1 MASSPLK
8 HSYSFTSSP
17 SPSSPDFQAKH
28 SLADVLRWDE
38 AQVAHWLQECNLGQY
53 EQLFVDNNI
62 TGNILFELD
71 YKLLRQLNIT
81 TVGERIRLSVAI
93 KKFQRQCLAYREPI
107 AQVPA
112 PLPPTGGS
120 ASSLPLPAS
129 GSPGPTSPRFPP
141 TALYQPDSAPP
152 QPHHHHSTPVS
163 PRSVHTLDPHP
174 LSNPSFVGSPRLGP
188 QPPPTLSASSSF
200 HYGQSPV
207 STPHSPAPLSTTAPF
222 TSKRRPRPTSSH
234 FSVRSERSP
243 ESIYRLNENIQT
255 ALLGSPTVP
264 VPPTPKPHHPRRV
277 PRSKGGGP
285 PEASDTTLDSLRT
298 QLSEFFGTTSGSDIT
313 HLADSLSLRKQQNG
327 ARRCVRVMGGS
338 NETRLVDVTDA
349 PDGRTI
355 LNRILN
361 SFQIF
366 TDTDRYSLF
375 SVSGVEGSAKS
386 LSDEELF
393 VLCSSSQRLEK
404 EKLILRMKHLP
415 YNNNDMRRRRDLNE
429 TIRILEQIP
438 VDRSAPITAEATSPG
453 PYPPERTPKLSNQS
467 QKKVAN
473 FFGERPPSELISS
486 NLAQYFPG
494 NEEKARFSMFRASTI
509 QDKRKSRGFP
519 SFLPSTGPAALLRA
533 KGSTPSMVA
542 LPPHPPLPLPNGGP
556 PSRTM
561 HPNRHSRSI
570 SPPKPASSSLT
581 DLPTTWGPADHS
593 IDTASP
599 RPSTPEPLKR
609 SSLGPQRPPSHTLSD
624 PAPPPANL
632 EDHDDDTGGNS
643 TVEPD
648 APCLSG
654 DDEPVEPESFE
665 APSKWIQGALIGM
678 GSFGNVYLGL
688 NALSGELMAVKQVDI
703 PQENSPSEARKKLM
717 LDALQFEIKILQDL
731 RHSHIVR
738 YLGSQMDDQ
747 HLNIFL
753 EYVPGGSVAAML
765 ANYGPLQ
772 ETLVRSFVRQ
782 ILKGL
787 LYLHEREIIHR
798 DIKGGN
804 ILVDIKGGIKIS
816 DFGISKK
823 IENEE
828 DRLSIMS
835 NRASLKG
842 SVFWMAPEVVKKTHY
857 TRKADI
863 WSLGCLVIEML
874 TGEHPFPN
882 FTEMQAMFKIGSN
895 TSPTIPHGI
904 SDDAHDFLT
913 QTLALNF
920 LERPT
925 ADVLLNHPF
934 IQEAK

>member
-1 MASSPLK
+1 
-8 HSYSFTSSP
+8 
-17 SPSSPDFQAKH
+17 
-28 SLADVLRWDE
+28 
-38 AQVAHWLQECNLGQY
+38 
-53 EQLFVDNNI
+53 
-62 TGNILFELD
+62 
-71 YKLLRQLNIT
+71 
-81 TVGERIRLSVAI
+81 
-93 KKFQRQCLAYREPI
+93 
-107 AQVPA
+107 
-112 PLPPTGGS
+112 
-120 ASSLPLPAS
+120 
-129 GSPGPTSPRFPP
+129 
-141 TALYQPDSAPP
+141 
-152 QPHHHHSTPVS
+152 
-163 PRSVHTLDPHP
+163 
-174 LSNPSFVGSPRLGP
+174 
-188 QPPPTLSASSSF
+188 
-200 HYGQSPV
+200 
-207 STPHSPAPLSTTAPF
+207 
-222 TSKRRPRPTSSH
+222 
-234 FSVRSERSP
+234 
-243 ESIYRLNENIQT
+243 
-255 ALLGSPTVP
+255 
-264 VPPTPKPHHPRRV
+264 
-277 PRSKGGGP
+277 
-285 PEASDTTLDSLRT
+285 
-298 QLSEFFGTTSGSDIT
+298 
-313 HLADSLSLRKQQNG
+313 
-327 ARRCVRVMGGS
+327 
-338 NETRLVDVTDA
+338 
-349 PDGRTI
+349 
-355 LNRILN
+355 
-361 SFQIF
+361 
-366 TDTDRYSLF
+366 
-375 SVSGVEGSAKS
+375 
-386 LSDEELF
+386 
-393 VLCSSSQRLEK
+393 
-404 EKLILRMKHLP
+404 
-415 YNNNDMRRRRDLNE
+415 
-429 TIRILEQIP
+429 
-438 VDRSAPITAEATSPG
+438 
-453 PYPPERTPKLSNQS
+453 
-467 QKKVAN
+467 
-473 FFGERPPSELISS
+473 
-486 NLAQYFPG
+486 
-494 NEEKARFSMFRASTI
+494 
-509 QDKRKSRGFP
+509 
-519 SFLPSTGPAALLRA
+519 
-533 KGSTPSMVA
+533 
-542 LPPHPPLPLPNGGP
+542 
-556 PSRTM
+556 
-561 HPNRHSRSI
+561 
-570 SPPKPASSSLT
+570 
-581 DLPTTWGPADHS
+581 
-593 IDTASP
+593 
-599 RPSTPEPLKR
+599 
-609 SSLGPQRPPSHTLSD
+609 
-624 PAPPPANL
+624 
-632 EDHDDDTGGNS
+632 
-643 TVEPD
+643 
-648 APCLSG
+648 
-654 DDEPVEPESFE
+654 
-665 APSKWIQGALIGM
+665 M